1 MLCQV
6 QEFVRTEELNS
17 RVIQVLWEKF
27 ALKIPQTSAAE
38 SRGALM
44 LLGMAAGSVPE
55 MSCTVFLFLS
65 F

>member
-1 MLCQV
+1 LLCQV
-6 QEFVRTEELNS
+6 QEFVHTGELNS

-27 ALKIPQTSAAE
+27 AMKIAQTSVAE

-55 MSCTVFLFLS
+55 TSLAVFFFLN